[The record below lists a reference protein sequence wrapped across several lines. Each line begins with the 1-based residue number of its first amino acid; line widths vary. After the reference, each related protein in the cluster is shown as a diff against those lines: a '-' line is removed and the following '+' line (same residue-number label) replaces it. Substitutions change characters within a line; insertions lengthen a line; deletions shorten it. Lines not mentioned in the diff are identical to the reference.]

1 MLMALCMCLQVISLC
16 WKEGSSKSGLVGMKK
31 VAKGYK
37 DGKRV
42 GFVKLSPGI
51 DLYVYPHSDS
61 IITILAKHGF
71 FKGMAAVVDNQ
82 DSLIGCVVWRR
93 NIASANSAAKKSDGK
108 ICSSSGHLLNSSS
121 NSSRKISIRKD
132 LCCKQS
138 TQDPIP
144 VASETKSTTHES
156 AGNCGNGG
164 KHQKT
169 SEVELELHNSS
180 ASANL
185 SLTPSVLNPESF
197 LQSKGSKESA
207 SLQSSVAQPEVE
219 TPLIQHKSSIEERP
233 EPVLELQKPVLSLS
247 SKFAMQPIRTLD
259 NDDLPEFDFR
269 TECGI
274 SHPMS
279 KPLDSVTVEK
289 KLPAEGLRK
298 MDWSLQPAM
307 SMVKSLSAFKQPR
320 LEIFNLPRLPLDA
333 IQRMPLLK
341 EVSVNGEKQN
351 TQSRCI
357 MQPVSA
363 TASKNLFNDDD
374 DDDDDMPEWCPPNVE
389 LCKRSVAPNAE
400 LRKRSV
406 PQPTTLVH
414 SEVPNSAF
422 QSSSASYPSRVELCK
437 QSVPQPTTLV
447 HSEVP
452 NLAFQSSSASYPSR
466 VDYPTFTQP
475 FPQAF
480 PRGNHCS
487 INITMKLMQPRSTET
502 FVPRGF
508 NANPALRP
516 PPNVFSVYHPVH
528 PTGWRGWRP

>member
-1 MLMALCMCLQVISLC
+1 MLMAVCMCLQVISLC

-82 DSLIGCVVWRR
+82 DSLIGCVDTFSTLHQ
-93 NIASANSAAKKSDGK
+93 ALLGK
-108 ICSSSGHLLNSSS
+108 P
-121 NSSRKISIRKD
+121 SIRKD

-169 SEVELELHNSS
+169 SEVELELHNSF

-207 SLQSSVAQPEVE
+207 SVQSSVAQPEVE

-259 NDDLPEFDFR
+259 DDDLPEFDFR

-274 SHPMS
+274 SHPMI
-279 KPLDSVTVEK
+279 KPLDSV
-289 KLPAEGLRK
+289 
-298 MDWSLQPAM
+298 
-307 SMVKSLSAFKQPR
+307 
-320 LEIFNLPRLPLDA
+320 N
-333 IQRMPLLK
+333 
-341 EVSVNGEKQN
+341 
-351 TQSRCI
+351 C
-357 MQPVSA
+357 
-363 TASKNLFNDDD
+363 
-374 DDDDDMPEWCPPNVE
+374 
-389 LCKRSVAPNAE
+389 
-400 LRKRSV
+400 
-406 PQPTTLVH
+406 
-414 SEVPNSAF
+414 
-422 QSSSASYPSRVELCK
+422 
-437 QSVPQPTTLV
+437 
-447 HSEVP
+447 
-452 NLAFQSSSASYPSR
+452 
-466 VDYPTFTQP
+466 
-475 FPQAF
+475 
-480 PRGNHCS
+480 
-487 INITMKLMQPRSTET
+487 
-502 FVPRGF
+502 
-508 NANPALRP
+508 
-516 PPNVFSVYHPVH
+516 
-528 PTGWRGWRP
+528 